1 MSASYGDR
9 RVFVTRSSASNW
21 PLPGSGMRSRDPYR
35 SAIASKSPPHRHAR
49 RGGQAAGW
57 KLELLELRRIAGV
70 KSLASRGA
78 TANSPAGRNKTSPA
92 SSAATLD
99 ARVSADGVAPHEAAG
114 SVTTFDMY
122 GST

>member
-1 MSASYGDR
+1 MSPRS
-9 RVFVTRSSASNW
+9 SSAS
-21 PLPGSGMRSRDPYR
+21 PPVAVVPRRRPDAGS
-35 SAIASKSPPHRHAR
+35 
-49 RGGQAAGW
+49 
-57 KLELLELRRIAGV
+57 KLEFLELPRIAGV

-78 TANSPAGRNKTSPA
+78 TANSTAGRNKTSPA

-122 GST
+122 AST